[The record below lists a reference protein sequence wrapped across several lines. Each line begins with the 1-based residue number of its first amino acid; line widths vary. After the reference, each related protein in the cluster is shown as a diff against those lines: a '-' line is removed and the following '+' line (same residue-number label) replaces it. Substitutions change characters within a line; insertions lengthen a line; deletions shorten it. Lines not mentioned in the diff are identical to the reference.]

1 MIDKDKSPP
10 SLMNYEEFNRR
21 IEYLRLGIE
30 NENLRRLLARVIDL
44 ADPEELKKREIE
56 DEEE

>member
-30 NENLRRLLARVIDL
+30 NELLKRKI
-44 ADPEELKKREIE
+44 EELIDRIVDNEPE
-56 DEEE
+56 DEYEG